1 MTQIQKSLI
10 RQIFEGAP
18 GNSIN
23 LALGEPDFL
32 KPDWFIELINSKIL
46 NHYAYT
52 PNAGLPEARE
62 AAIEING
69 YNGFPD
75 DVCLLC
81 GAEEGLFATV
91 AGVKLSVAPGKT
103 QVLAPSP
110 YFLTYPMISRLLGL
124 DYSTYPIPPFCSGSL
139 LESIQDKITASTA
152 LVIVNSP
159 ANPSGIMVCNDEL
172 HAIEE
177 LCESRGIFLLVDE
190 VYRYFGNRSCPVSHQ
205 WDTIG
210 KFTIAVSSLT
220 KAFGLPGLRLGWA
233 FTKNEVIQ
241 QIIIA
246 HQSIAAISPAF
257 SQQLLALFPKNDYK
271 SWLDANRE
279 KTISNRENIMLLMDD
294 AGIEYVRPEGAFYS
308 LLKIPD
314 AVMEKMDDVAF
325 AFHLKEQHQILTV
338 PGSAFGEYSKG
349 HLRLSF
355 GGNAS
360 TFPEAIQRIRSGIDS
375 VLQKKEQFLKI

>member
-1 MTQIQKSLI
+1 MSQIQKSLI

-18 GNSIN
+18 GDSIN
-23 LALGEPDFL
+23 LALGEPDFV
-32 KPDWFIELINSKIL
+32 KPDWFIELINSNNL
-46 NHYAYT
+46 NHFAYT

-62 AAIEING
+62 AALEING
-69 YNGFPD
+69 YNGSSD
-75 DVCLLC
+75 ELCLLC
-81 GAEEGLFATV
+81 GAEEGLFATL
-91 AGVKLSVAPGKT
+91 AGVKLAIPAEKSE
-103 QVLAPSP
+103 VLSPSP
-110 YFLTYPMISRLLGL
+110 FFLTYPTISRLLGMEF
-124 DYSTYPIPPFCSGSL
+124 SSYPIPPFCPGSMYD
-139 LESIQDKITASTA
+139 SIRDAITEKTA
-152 LVIVNSP
+152 VVIVNSP

-210 KFTIAVSSLT
+210 EFTIAVSSLT

-233 FTKNEVIQ
+233 YTKNKVIN

-257 SQQLLALFPKNDYK
+257 SQQLLAHFPKNNY
-271 SWLDANRE
+271 SGWLELNRE
-279 KTISNRENIMLLMDD
+279 KTISNREKIMSLMDD

-314 AVMEKMDDVAF
+314 AVLEKMDDVAF
-325 AFHLKEQHQILTV
+325 AFHLKDQHQILTV
-338 PGSAFGEYSKG
+338 PGTAFGEYSKG

-355 GGNAS
+355 GGNADD
-360 TFPEAIQRIRSGIDS
+360 FPEAVRRIRAGIDT
-375 VLQKKEQFLKI
+375 VLAK